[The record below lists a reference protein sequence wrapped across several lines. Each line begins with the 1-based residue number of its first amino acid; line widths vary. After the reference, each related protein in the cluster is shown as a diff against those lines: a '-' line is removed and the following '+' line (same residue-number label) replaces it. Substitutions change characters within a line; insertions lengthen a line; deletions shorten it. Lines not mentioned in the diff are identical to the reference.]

1 MAFYNILNYPCAKK
15 SDFDATI
22 SDHNAIN
29 YMFPQDFSFFNV
41 KSVWSKFD
49 KLGIS
54 TKEVYIKITNLL
66 DLGRKNWIL
75 SGLVL
80 VQAQ

>member
-1 MAFYNILNYPCAKK
+1 MPAKIAFYNTLNYPCAKK

-41 KSVWSKFD
+41 KS
-49 KLGIS
+49 I
-54 TKEVYIKITNLL
+54 
-66 DLGRKNWIL
+66 
-75 SGLVL
+75 
-80 VQAQ
+80 